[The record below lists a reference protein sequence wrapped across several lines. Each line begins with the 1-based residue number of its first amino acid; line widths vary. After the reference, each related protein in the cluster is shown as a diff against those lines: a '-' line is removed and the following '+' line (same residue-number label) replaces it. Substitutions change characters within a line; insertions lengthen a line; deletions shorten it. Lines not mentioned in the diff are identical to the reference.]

1 MPHVPVPLPQVPSL
15 GMAPLP
21 PSGDAARAR
30 PGNAALWCDAAQ
42 HGTSAS
48 AHLFAD
54 LPPYAPQPARC
65 LPASPSGGGGGG
77 SCSCSAAIMTKLSPR
92 EREQRSQS
100 GPASSVALPR
110 PPRGDREGSGGSFC
124 GLTGAAIGSGLAG
137 GAAADGDV
145 LPGGA
150 RGTPRVYSA
159 TLLPG
164 GRSEIP
170 RCELQWPGSAARA
183 GPARASTPPDRLQ
196 GASGVSGRSHSVR
209 TTPFLSA
216 SAAINAAQR
225 RSTSTGAVEYF
236 PTSAGR
242 RYR

>member
-1 MPHVPVPLPQVPSL
+1 MRDVLRRMPKVPHVLLPAQVPSL

-77 SCSCSAAIMTKLSPR
+77 SCSCSAAIMAKLSPR
-92 EREQRSQS
+92 DREQRSQS

-150 RGTPRVYSA
+150 RVYSA

-170 RCELQWPGSAARA
+170 RCETYATSSCTAPPRPYACRLPPYAR
-183 GPARASTPPDRLQ
+183 RL
-196 GASGVSGRSHSVR
+196 
-209 TTPFLSA
+209 
-216 SAAINAAQR
+216 
-225 RSTSTGAVEYF
+225 
-236 PTSAGR
+236 
-242 RYR
+242 